1 MSDFCDTLV
10 LGLGNTLR
18 GDDGIGAAVIQSL
31 QRHTLPDGVRLLDGG
46 TPGLETVLLLQ
57 GCRRAIII
65 DAADM
70 QKAPGEFAV
79 FTLDEVAL
87 KSGDL
92 YQRVTVHY
100 AGLAEA
106 LALGEAMNL
115 LPREIVIVGVQPAA
129 IGWESG
135 LSAPVQ
141 AAIKPV
147 TQTVLALL

>member
-1 MSDFCDTLV
+1 V
-10 LGLGNTLR
+10 LGLGNPLR

-31 QRHTLPDGVRLLDGG
+31 QQRTLPAGVRLLDGG

-57 GCRRAIII
+57 QCARAIII

-70 QKAPGEFAV
+70 QQAPGAYSV

-106 LALGEAMNL
+106 LALGEAMGL

-129 IGWESG
+129 VGWEIG

-141 AAIKPV
+141 AAVEPV
-147 TQTVLALL
+147 AQAVMALL